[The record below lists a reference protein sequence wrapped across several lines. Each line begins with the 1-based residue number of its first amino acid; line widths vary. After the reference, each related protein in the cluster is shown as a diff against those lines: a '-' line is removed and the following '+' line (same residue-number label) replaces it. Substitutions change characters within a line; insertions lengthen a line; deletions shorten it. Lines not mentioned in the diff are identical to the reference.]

1 MNSIETAVQGVK
13 EGKVNY
19 FEIIVEQ
26 FQNQLFRYCY
36 RMLGSTQEAE
46 DVVQEALL
54 KAFYKI
60 GSYNESI
67 SFSAWLYKITH
78 NHCINIIRRRKLLQ
92 FVSFIDAT
100 IPSIEDVGK
109 NLEEIEINKE
119 LNKVLQKLST
129 DDRCLLILKNIEEK
143 SFEEIALILSIKPAT
158 IRKRYERLR
167 KKLRVSLSETRGGI
181 VNENY
186 SINRRY

>member
-13 EGKVNY
+13 EGKVDY

-36 RMLGSTQEAE
+36 RMLGSAQEAE
-46 DVVQEALL
+46 DVVQEAFL
-54 KAFYKI
+54 KAFNKI
-60 GSYNESI
+60 GSYKESI
-67 SFSAWLYKITH
+67 SFSAWLYKITY

-92 FVSFIDAT
+92 FVSFLDST
-100 IPSIEDVGK
+100 IPSIVDVGK

-119 LNKVLQKLST
+119 LNKVLQKLSA
-129 DDRCLLILKNIEEK
+129 DDRSLLILKNIEEK

-186 SINRRY
+186 SINR